1 VSSDS
6 DEQVGS
12 SSQSTEDE
20 MEGVV
25 DGEENVEHEE
35 EDVRDYDDKEDEEE
49 DVLDENTEGEEEE
62 EESDVL
68 LKNILIILFLTF
80 IPIC

>member
-1 VSSDS
+1 MSSDS

-35 EDVRDYDDKEDEEE
+35 EDVRDDNR
-49 DVLDENTEGEEEE
+49 VVPL
-62 EESDVL
+62 S
-68 LKNILIILFLTF
+68 
-80 IPIC
+80 